1 MNVLIVDDEPL
12 ARERLKQ
19 LIGQFPGHA
28 VVGEAGDGRA
38 ALKLVDDTR
47 PDVILLDI
55 RMPGMDGLQVAR
67 ALAESTLPPAIIFT
81 TAFSEHALSAFDT
94 SACAYLLKPIRKEK
108 LGAALQQ
115 ARRPSR
121 AQLES
126 ISQSLTREA
135 DPAGRSHIVA
145 TTREGQM
152 RIPVPDIIYF
162 QADQKYTTVYHLQG
176 EELIEESLKH
186 LEDDLAPQFLRIHRK
201 FLVNAD
207 YIVGLERGDTVSLQ
221 GAQLVVRH
229 TEEKLPVSRRRLAEV
244 RRLLF
249 KDSSE

>member
-12 ARERLKQ
+12 ARERLKL

-28 VVGEAGDGRA
+28 VVGEAGDGRS
-38 ALKLVDDTR
+38 ALKLVDETR
-47 PDVILLDI
+47 PDVMLLDI

-67 ALAESTLPPAIIFT
+67 ALADKPLPPAIIFT

-94 SACAYLLKPIRKEK
+94 SACAYLLKPIRKDK
-108 LGAALQQ
+108 LATALQQ

-121 AQLES
+121 AQLEA
-126 ISQSLTREA
+126 ISQSLTRE
-135 DPAGRSHIVA
+135 PEQTGRSHIVA
-145 TTREGQM
+145 TSRDGQL

-162 QADQKYTTVYHLQG
+162 QADQKYTTVYHVQG

-201 FLVNAD
+201 YLVNSA
-207 YIVGLERGDTVSLQ
+207 YIVGLERGDAVSLH

-229 TEEKLPVSRRRLAEV
+229 TGEKLPVSRRRLAEV